1 MTTCSTRIFVQNKPR
16 TLPKQF
22 QNKVSK
28 ERVGPSKPGPGEIA
42 RIVDVEALMHEI
54 RACATVVSRSR
65 LGHNGHSHILI
76 L

>member
-1 MTTCSTRIFVQNKPR
+1 
-16 TLPKQF
+16 
-22 QNKVSK
+22 
-28 ERVGPSKPGPGEIA
+28 
-42 RIVDVEALMHEI
+42 MHEI